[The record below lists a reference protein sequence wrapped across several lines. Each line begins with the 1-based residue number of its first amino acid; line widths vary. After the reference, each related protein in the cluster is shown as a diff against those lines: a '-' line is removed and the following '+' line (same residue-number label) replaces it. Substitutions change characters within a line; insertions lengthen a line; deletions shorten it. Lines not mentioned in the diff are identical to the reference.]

1 MTAQRL
7 AKYALVGWVLYIVLR
22 IGLAAGETESPW
34 FLGFLGNVLFLAIFA
49 QQIYDWTR
57 ARTESEDRALFLM
70 EFADL
75 VKLSVPPAEALA
87 KLVAVRSKQYSNR
100 FGLLTQALKDVSSK
114 VSAGESLAIAFQET
128 KGIPSHW
135 GSYAQFCERPEQ
147 LAELLESLAEAER
160 SSLHLPYLSALR
172 MQVLVPIILGV
183 NAFLMVYI
191 LPTFIELF
199 KGMNLQLPLYT
210 KLMIGLHIFFSYTK
224 FDWIVIIL
232 SFILLL
238 ALSSEAV
245 LGFVFDV
252 LYYVPGA
259 RGLVRLEGQ
268 SHAYRLVGAGL
279 NFGVPQRECLQAAAR
294 TCRVKVYRNF
304 LSKAALST
312 DSVTEQF
319 SQASSLFSP
328 NLVWL
333 LRQGEELEN
342 LPDAMLTASEVAHA
356 ELGERTRKVG
366 VQMDTFVLLLI
377 GVYVGFCVLSMFLPI
392 YLMIGNLG

>member
-7 AKYALVGWVLYIVLR
+7 AKYAVIAWVVYVFLRVGM
-22 IGLAAGETESPW
+22 AASEMESPW
-34 FLGFLGNVLFLAIFA
+34 FLGLLGNILFLAMFA

-57 ARTESEDRALFLM
+57 ARTESEDRVLFLR

-75 VKLSVPPAEALA
+75 VRLNVPPDEALA
-87 KLVAVRSKQYSNR
+87 KLVEIRSKRYSER
-100 FGLLTQALKDVSSK
+100 FGLLTRALKDVSFK
-114 VSAGESLAIAFQET
+114 VSAGESLSIAFHET
-128 KGIPSHW
+128 KGIPDHW
-135 GSYAQFCERPEQ
+135 GSYAQFCEKPEQ

-172 MQVLVPIILGV
+172 LQILVPMMFAV
-183 NAFLMVYI
+183 NAFLVVYI
-191 LPTFIELF
+191 LPTFVELF

-210 KLMIGLHIFFSYTK
+210 RIMVGLTEVFKYTK
-224 FDWIVIIL
+224 IDWIVIVV

-238 ALSSEAV
+238 ALSSEAI

-259 RGLVRLEGQ
+259 RNFVKIEGQ
-268 SHAYRLVGAGL
+268 SHAFRLLGAGL
-279 NFGVPQRECLQAAAR
+279 SFGVPQRECLQAAAR
-294 TCRVKVYRNF
+294 TCRVRVYRNF
-304 LSKAALST
+304 LRKAALSN

-319 SQASSLFSP
+319 AQAPSLFSN

-333 LRQGEELEN
+333 LQQGEELEN
-342 LPDAMLTASEVAHA
+342 LPDALLTASEVAHA

-377 GVYVGFCVLSMFLPI
+377 GLYVGFCVLSIFVPI
-392 YLMIGNLG
+392 YMIVGNLG